1 LGVELLL
8 CTSGV
13 VEVVVDGVE
22 KLLIL
27 LERAQ
32 KFVRIMFGHLSAL
45 EELETRFVLNIDFVD
60 LGQLIF
66 GFDFPEVFIAIG
78 LFE

>member
-1 LGVELLL
+1 M
-8 CTSGV
+8 
-13 VEVVVDGVE
+13 
-22 KLLIL
+22 
-27 LERAQ
+27 
-32 KFVRIMFGHLSAL
+32 RIMFGHLSAL
-45 EELETRFVLNIDFVD
+45 EELETRFVLDIDFVD